1 VREQNG
7 KYARN
12 GRKKDLFGV
21 GLYLLEQDS
30 VNGREMEYCIWEQDG
45 VSGGEME
52 YVGAR
57 WCE

>member
-21 GLYLLEQDS
+21 GRYLLEQDS
-30 VNGREMEYCIWEQDG
+30 VNGREMKHLVARRCEWKRNG
-45 VSGGEME
+45 KFGSEM
-52 YVGAR
+52 V
-57 WCE
+57 

>member
-12 GRKKDLFGV
+12 GRKKDLFRV

-30 VNGREMEYCIWEQDG
+30 VNGREMEY
-45 VSGGEME
+45 M
-52 YVGAR
+52 GAR
-57 WCE
+57 WCEFEGNGICGSEMV